1 MLAILLKITYSLSRE
16 NMPHINVDKNLP
28 GMRSLMAF
36 SPETATPMGELA
48 NLLLRSNEG
57 LSMADRE
64 LIGTYVSYLNDCF
77 YCQQSH
83 GAIAV
88 CYLDGNI
95 DLVEQVKKDY
105 TQADISDKLKA
116 LLSIAGSVQ
125 KGGKFVTT
133 EQIEA
138 AKELGATDRDIHD
151 TVLIAAAFCM
161 FNRYV
166 DGLASNTPTDLS
178 SYPLRAQQVAEK
190 GYGNHVFS
198 NKQPVPQNEEM

>member
-1 MLAILLKITYSLSRE
+1 
-16 NMPHINVDKNLP
+16 MPHINVDKNLP

-36 SPETATPMGELA
+36 SPETAAPMGELA

-57 LSMADRE
+57 LSMAERE
-64 LIGTYVSYLNDCF
+64 LIGTYVSNLNDCF

-88 CYLDGNI
+88 CYLEGNTE
-95 DLVEQVKKDY
+95 LVEQVKKDY

-116 LLSIAGSVQ
+116 LLAVAGSVQ

-138 AKELGATDRDIHD
+138 AKALGATDRDIHD

-166 DGLASNTPTDLS
+166 DGLASNTPSDLS
-178 SYPLRAQQVAEK
+178 SYPLRAKQIVEK
-190 GYGNHVFS
+190 GYGNHIIL
-198 NKQPVPQNEEM
+198 NKQPVADNEEA